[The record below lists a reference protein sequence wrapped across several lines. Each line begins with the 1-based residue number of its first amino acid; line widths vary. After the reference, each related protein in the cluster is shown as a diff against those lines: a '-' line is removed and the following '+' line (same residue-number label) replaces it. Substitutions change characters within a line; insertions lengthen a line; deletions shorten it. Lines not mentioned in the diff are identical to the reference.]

1 MSKSKLSML
10 IAVAFTLVPIQV
22 FAQGVGSPPPPKP
35 GDPAAATGAVGGS
48 APPLKPGARTG
59 SSGSV
64 GSPPPPKPGAAPPSD
79 GKAGE
84 SSRN

>member
-10 IAVAFTLVPIQV
+10 IAAALALAPLQV
-22 FAQGVGSPPPPKP
+22 FAQGVGSPPPPRP

-59 SSGSV
+59 GTPGSV
-64 GSPPPPKPGAAPPSD
+64 GSPPPPRPTPPSD
-79 GKAGE
+79 GKKGD
-84 SSRN
+84 